1 MKSDINIYISII
13 ILFIF
18 IILYYFM
25 IIYPQK
31 KIEKKIN
38 MISKKIKINKF
49 IILKG
54 GIIGKIKKIL
64 NKKYLIILINKNT
77 KILIKKKY
85 ILDIVKNNKIIKIF
99 KLIN

>member
-13 ILFIF
+13 MLFIF
-18 IILYYFM
+18 LMLYYFM

-38 MISKKIKINKF
+38 EIYKKTKINRY
-49 IILKG
+49 ILLKG

-64 NKKYLIILINKNT
+64 DKNYLIITINKNT
-77 KILIKKKY
+77 NILIKKKY
-85 ILDIVKNNKIIKIF
+85 IFKIIKNNKIIKTF
-99 KLIN
+99 LN